1 MIDVQLKIQVH
12 HELNQFCSAHN
23 LQEVYIDLF
32 DQIDENLK
40 SAIQKDLQEMSTG
53 LKVHSVR
60 VTKPKIPESIR
71 KNYELMEAEK
81 TKLLI
86 STQRQKVV
94 EKEAETER
102 KKAVIEAE
110 KEASVAKIQVG
121 KHIYIN
127 ELPNKCK

>member
-1 MIDVQLKIQVH
+1 MRLVLHSSMRILAEQVH
-12 HELNQFCSAHN
+12 HELNQFCSGHT
-23 LQEVYIDLF
+23 LQEVYIELF

-40 SAIQKDLQEMSTG
+40 NALQADLLEMAPG

-60 VTKPKIPESIR
+60 VTKPKIPETIR

-86 STQRQKVV
+86 STQRQKVI
-94 EKEAETER
+94 EKDAETER

-110 KEASVAKIQVG
+110 KEAMVRSFVMSS
-121 KHIYIN
+121 
-127 ELPNKCK
+127 